1 MIKVCLV
8 IVILDLAIL
17 LRSEK
22 DKSMK
27 SSLFLI
33 ILSLL
38 FVIGA
43 L

>member
-22 DKSMK
+22 DKSK
-27 SSLFLI
+27 KTVLFLI
-33 ILSLL
+33 MLSLL